1 MLRKY
6 KPYLI
11 AVLLTLAGGGLAVA
25 FTMMG
30 MDAYETALKPALT
43 PPPILFPIVWSI
55 LYILMGISAALVWQ
69 RRKEDLAAASAG
81 LSAYV
86 VSLAVNF
93 VWSILFFR
101 CRWLLVSFFWLL
113 ALLALILRTIAAY
126 RKVSPLAARLQIPY
140 ALWVTFAGYLNFA
153 IWYLNR
159 SL

>member
-11 AVLLTLAGGGLAVA
+11 AVLLTLAGGGLTVA

-69 RRKEDLAAASAG
+69 QGAEGRQLIRTHYLPQLLFNYLWS
-81 LSAYV
+81 LWFFTLQAYLFAFLW
-86 VSLAVNF
+86 LAV
-93 VWSILFFR
+93 L
-101 CRWLLVSFFWLL
+101 WL
-113 ALLALILRTIAAY
+113 LILRMILAFRA
-126 RKVSPLAARLQIPY
+126 VSPAAAKLQIPY
-140 ALWVTFAGYLNFA
+140 LLWVTFAGYLNLGV
-153 IWYLNR
+153 WLLNR
-159 SL
+159 